1 MPVVMVSLRLDYFK
15 NRLGY
20 TEVGLWNFWWFA
32 FLWLSPFVFS
42 LDVSRWVTLSSFY
55 CHFPSLSSLKVRGQ
69 GRCVAGGWRSCVL
82 FCKLFSLSICHLV
95 LKRCVHCPRWPPG
108 GQGQCI
114 LGLPWGVLGWPKT
127 LFGFFQRSLKT
138 QKNFLANTV
147 LALITLSQS
156 QLAGEPRLRQRP
168 CPGCLFPAPSTPKSH
183 LLCS

>member
-127 LFGFFQRSLKT
+127 LFGLLRRWRGKT
-138 QKNFLANTV
+138 QMNFFGQPS
-147 LALITLSQS
+147 I
-156 QLAGEPRLRQRP
+156 LRWWFSLP
-168 CPGCLFPAPSTPKSH
+168 VVSNFFATP
-183 LLCS
+183 

>member
-1 MPVVMVSLRLDYFK
+1 MAGAQYKLVLFFMYGTTMPVVMVSLRLDYFK

-32 FLWLSPFVFS
+32 FLWLSPFVLS

-82 FCKLFSLSICHLV
+82 FCRLFSLSICHLV

-114 LGLPWGVLGWPKT
+114 LGTMGSIGLA
-127 LFGFFQRSLKT
+127 
-138 QKNFLANTV
+138 KNCVWA
-147 LALITLSQS
+147 S
-156 QLAGEPRLRQRP
+156 P
-168 CPGCLFPAPSTPKSH
+168 
-183 LLCS
+183 